1 MFWWR
6 REGDKDGPNFIPAR
20 FALEPDGRHV
30 RRLKCNLLARTAV
43 ALDCETNKKTGEIP
57 PTVNEVAARIRNT
70 RWAAIV
76 YTSHNHRSEAPRY
89 RIVLPLSEE
98 TNHSLPAPE
107 IIGTSL
113 GLARVLDTSK
123 FGAASLFYLP
133 SGEVDQLDQHHTEII
148 AGNAIDAAWMR
159 EQAGAL
165 LAERQAEQVG
175 IAAAAHA
182 AAAARRETKVS
193 AGFDPDNSLIEKL
206 RPHFD
211 LEDVLLSHGYDKS
224 GAKFRHPNSNS
235 GSLPGADI
243 KRYRPHRPSLCA

>member
-1 MFWWR
+1 M
-6 REGDKDGPNFIPAR
+6 
-20 FALEPDGRHV
+20 
-30 RRLKCNLLARTAV
+30 
-43 ALDCETNKKTGEIP
+43 
-57 PTVNEVAARIRNT
+57 
-70 RWAAIV
+70 
-76 YTSHNHRSEAPRY
+76 
-89 RIVLPLSEE
+89 LPLSEE

-113 GLARVLDTSK
+113 GLAGVLDTSK

-193 AGFDPDNSLIEKL
+193 AGFDPDDSLIEKL

-211 LEDVLLSHGYDKS
+211 LEDVLLSHGYDKERRKIQTS
-224 GAKFRHPNSNS
+224 QFRTQARTAPTSRGTATS
-235 GSLPGADI
+235 TESTRIMPTIRCIATICRPGATV
-243 KRYRPHRPSLCA
+243 